1 MKRKIGFAV
10 AGVMATF
17 GALLVF
23 LYLKDNRSTST
34 AQPAPAADVGA
45 VGDLAVA
52 EPAPSQSGDGD
63 GNGDNGDNVDPLS
76 LDPVTETGSLTA
88 VTATNEIIEFGDPVV
103 VPPDYLQVT
112 FSMSTDRAL
121 GGRVRPGDTVA
132 VIASFNESLP
142 TADGQGEETVQTTDV
157 LLHKAL
163 VADVQVQDV
172 LGATTSS
179 ASIAVEVPEGALNA
193 TNSQVYTIT
202 IAVPA
207 TQVERLVYALEYGSV
222 WLAYQG
228 AEAGETTNG
237 IVTSD
242 NIHQEVS
249 IFIDRDDLS
258 ALTGDAPADLAFG
271 SDPAADAPAEDAPA
285 AEGEG

>member
-23 LYLKDNRSTST
+23 LYLRDNRSTTT
-34 AQPAPAADVGA
+34 AAPEPAADVA
-45 VGDLAVA
+45 VVAGDVTAPEPIPILADDA
-52 EPAPSQSGDGD
+52 DGD
-63 GNGDNGDNVDPLS
+63 PLTVDP
-76 LDPVTETGSLTA
+76 VVENGSLTA
-88 VTATNEIIEFGDPVV
+88 VTATNQIIELGDPVV
-103 VPPDYLQVT
+103 VPPDYLQVSFT
-112 FSMSTDRAL
+112 MGTERAL
-121 GGRVRPGDTVA
+121 GGRIRPGDTVA
-132 VIASFNESLP
+132 VIASFNEALP
-142 TADGQGEETVQTTDV
+142 TADGAGTETVQTTDV

-179 ASIAVEVPEGALNA
+179 AGVAVEVPEGALNA
-193 TNSQVYTIT
+193 TNSQTYTIT

-237 IVTSD
+237 IVTAT

-249 IFIDRDDLS
+249 IFIDRDDLA
-258 ALTGDAPADLAFG
+258 ALSDDAPADLAFDG
-271 SDPAADAPAEDAPA
+271 ETGTEEPVV
-285 AEGEG
+285 EGEG

>member
-23 LYLKDNRSTST
+23 LYLRDNRSTTT
-34 AQPAPAADVGA
+34 AAPEPAADVA
-45 VGDLAVA
+45 IADDVIAP
-52 EPAPSQSGDGD
+52 EPLPVSTDDPDADPLT
-63 GNGDNGDNVDPLS
+63 VDP
-76 LDPVTETGSLTA
+76 VIENGSLTA
-88 VTATNEIIEFGDPVV
+88 VTATNQIIELGDPVV
-103 VPPDYLQVT
+103 VPPDYLQVSFT
-112 FSMSTDRAL
+112 MGTERAL

-132 VIASFNESLP
+132 VIASFNEALP
-142 TADGQGEETVQTTDV
+142 TADGTSTETVQTTDV

-179 ASIAVEVPEGALNA
+179 AGVAVEVPEGALNA
-193 TNSQVYTIT
+193 TNSQAYTIT

-237 IVTSD
+237 IVTAT

-249 IFIDRDDLS
+249 IFIDRDDLA
-258 ALTGDAPADLAFG
+258 ALSEDAPADLAFEG
-271 SDPAADAPAEDAPA
+271 DAEPVV
-285 AEGEG
+285 EGEG

>member
-45 VGDLAVA
+45 VGDLAA
-52 EPAPSQSGDGD
+52 SDPPPSQDDGGDDD
-63 GNGDNGDNVDPLS
+63 GNDDPLS

-193 TNSQVYTIT
+193 TNSQIYTIT

-237 IVTSD
+237 IVTAD

-258 ALTGDAPADLAFG
+258 ALSEGAPADLAFG
-271 SDPAADAPAEDAPA
+271 SDPAEDAPA

>member
-23 LYLKDNRSTST
+23 LYLRDNRSTTT
-34 AQPAPAADVGA
+34 AAPEPAADV
-45 VGDLAVA
+45 AVA
-52 EPAPSQSGDGD
+52 DDVAAPEPIPVSTDDADGD
-63 GNGDNGDNVDPLS
+63 PLTI
-76 LDPVTETGSLTA
+76 DPVVENGSLTA
-88 VTATNEIIEFGDPVV
+88 VTATNQIIELGDPVI
-103 VPPDYLQVT
+103 VPPDYLQVSFT
-112 FSMSTDRAL
+112 MATERAL

-132 VIASFNESLP
+132 VIASFNETLP
-142 TADGQGEETVQTTDV
+142 TADGAGTETVQTTDV

-172 LGATTSS
+172 LGATTGS
-179 ASIAVEVPEGALNA
+179 ASVAVEVPEGALNA
-193 TNSQVYTIT
+193 TNSQTYTIT

-237 IVTSD
+237 IVTAT

-249 IFIDRDDLS
+249 IFIDREDLA
-258 ALTGDAPADLAFG
+258 ALTGDAPADLAFDGVG
-271 SDPAADAPAEDAPA
+271 STEPPV